1 MATLNGFHPPMSTL
15 HSQKT
20 KLQVLH
26 ATLHSLPLTSDQQ
39 HPMLAYQRSSFTKF
53 PNDHQLIRAHHR
65 LLITKVTQASEK
77 SPPETQSPADKSP
90 LSTWKNWI
98 VGLMLSIIIPSL
110 RHKWGPLLAL
120 KNKVDVA
127 VDTVES
133 VTEVVEELA
142 EEVEKVAEQVED
154 KLPEDAKLREA
165 VESVEHLA
173 EDAVKKAEL
182 AKDVIRKVEEV
193 EEEVEKALTNGSDV
207 DSVKGEG
214 EKKS

>member
-1 MATLNGFHPPMSTL
+1 MATINGFHPPMSTL

-20 KLQVLH
+20 KLQVPH

-53 PNDHQLIRAHHR
+53 PYDHQLIRAHHR
-65 LLITKVTQASEK
+65 LLITK
-77 SPPETQSPADKSP
+77 
-90 LSTWKNWI
+90 KNWI

-120 KNKVDVA
+120 KSKVDMA

-182 AKDVIRKVEEV
+182 AKDVIHKVEEV